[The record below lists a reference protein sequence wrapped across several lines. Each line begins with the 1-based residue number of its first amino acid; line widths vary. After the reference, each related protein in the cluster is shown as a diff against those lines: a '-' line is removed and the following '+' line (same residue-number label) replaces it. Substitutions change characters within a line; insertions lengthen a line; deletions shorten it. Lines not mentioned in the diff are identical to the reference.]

1 MDHATL
7 RDILVC
13 GASVYFGYL
22 LELKK
27 RPTAIYGRGWLHGP
41 DGECDKEQHEHRV
54 KRAGIGL
61 QFHKR
66 LC

>member
-7 RDILVC
+7 SDLLAC
-13 GASVYFGYL
+13 GASVYFGGL
-22 LELKK
+22 LELKE
-27 RPTAIYGRGWLHGP
+27 RSAAIYGRGWLHGP
-41 DGECDKEQHEHRV
+41 DNECGKEQHEHRL

-66 LC
+66 VC